1 MTKLPSQNSSVADFV
16 LPEEGIYRMR
26 LIEVSE
32 PILSQFKKKN
42 GDDKFQVIM
51 TFKID
56 DDESDSD
63 GEELIYYASISMHPK
78 SSMYAPVKALM
89 GGVEI
94 DPDDEIDLDELV
106 NKYVLGTLTHVTKA
120 STRTPGTMATYA
132 NITGFAPIRK
142 KKKAVAADP
151 EKPAKPAPKT
161 EEDEIWDDNDDE
173 DAA

>member
-1 MTKLPSQNSSVADFV
+1 M
-16 LPEEGIYRMR
+16 G

-78 SSMYAPVKALM
+78 SSMYAPVKALN
-89 GGVEI
+89 GWCR
-94 DPDDEIDLDELV
+94 D
-106 NKYVLGTLTHVTKA
+106 
-120 STRTPGTMATYA
+120 
-132 NITGFAPIRK
+132 
-142 KKKAVAADP
+142 
-151 EKPAKPAPKT
+151 
-161 EEDEIWDDNDDE
+161 
-173 DAA
+173 